1 MDVGAIVRRS
11 SGKAGFFFLFFLFP
25 GLLIRVFCGREH
37 GTKVQEMSRVCLRVL
52 FSPSCVLDCFS
63 GY

>member
-1 MDVGAIVRRS
+1 MWRAIVRRS
-11 SGKAGFFFLFFLFP
+11 SGKARLFFLFFFLP
-25 GLLIRVFCGREH
+25 DLLIRVFCRREH
-37 GTKVQEMSRVCLRVL
+37 GTKVQKMSRACLRVL